1 VETTIANEK
10 EVHYDEPDPDSAL
23 SRGGPC
29 AATLKLRILGPLEVL
44 EDGCTLPLAGK
55 MVRALLVA
63 LLLHAREVR
72 TTDQLID
79 DLWGDRAPAT
89 ARASLHNKLST
100 LRRMLGHEL
109 LETNRAGYLLSVCQD
124 QVDVSC
130 FEGLIA
136 RARRENPGEKVRL
149 LEAAL
154 ALWRGSPLLDVRYE
168 DFAQGEIRRLEELHV
183 SALEELFAAKLELGA
198 CAAVVPELQRL
209 VENFPFREQLRMQLM
224 LALYRSGRSVEAL
237 ASYDDWRRTLVDWS
251 LEPGRDIRRLW
262 DDIRL
267 RAPGLEVA
275 VTN

>member
-1 VETTIANEK
+1 
-10 EVHYDEPDPDSAL
+10 
-23 SRGGPC
+23 
-29 AATLKLRILGPLEVL
+29 
-44 EDGCTLPLAGK
+44 

-79 DLWGDRAPAT
+79 DLWADRAPAT
-89 ARASLHNKLST
+89 ARASLHNMLSA
-100 LRRMLGHEL
+100 LRRTLGHEL
-109 LETNRAGYLLSVCQD
+109 LETNRAGYLLAVREE
-124 QVDVSC
+124 QVDASC
-130 FEGLIA
+130 FESLIA
-136 RARRENPGEKVRL
+136 QARCERPGEKVRL

-168 DFAQGEIRRLEELHV
+168 EFAQGETRRLEELHV

-209 VENFPFREQLRMQLM
+209 VQGFPLREQLRMQLM

-237 ASYDDWRRTLVDWS
+237 ASYDDWRRTLMNSWS
-251 LEPGRDIRRLW
+251 LEPGRDIRQLW

-267 RAPGLEVA
+267 HAPGLEVA